1 MLKIN
6 GGISMRKTVCLA
18 LIAALILPT
27 LTGCATTNRGAR
39 EHRGAVVGAGAGA
52 VGGAVIGG
60 LVGGRR
66 GAVVG
71 GLLGA
76 LTGGI
81 VGNYHDQK
89 EKDLAETRRAHA
101 EYDSVR
107 GTRVKIE
114 RVRPTPAVVAPGE
127 TVEIQMTYAVLTPRE
142 DMMVPVR
149 ETREILFNGN
159 RVGEASVD
167 IEREGGTWR
176 SVVPITLPR
185 DARPG
190 SYRVVA
196 SVESRGGGKDVEEIT
211 FRVR

>member
-1 MLKIN
+1 
-6 GGISMRKTVCLA
+6 MRKTVCLA
-18 LIAALILPT
+18 LIAALVLSALP
-27 LTGCATTNRGAR
+27 GCATTKQGVQ
-39 EHRGAVVGAGAGA
+39 EHRGTAVGAGAGA

-60 LVGGRR
+60 LVGGKR

-81 VGNYHDQK
+81 VGNYYDQK
-89 EKDLAETRRAHA
+89 EKNLAETRQAHA
-101 EYDSVR
+101 EYVDSK
-107 GTRVKIE
+107 GTRVQIE
-114 RVRPTPAVVAPGE
+114 QVRSTPAVAGPGE

-142 DMMVPVR
+142 DVMVPVR
-149 ETREILFNGN
+149 ETRMILFDGV
-159 RVGEASVD
+159 RVGETSID

-176 SVVPITLPR
+176 SVVPVTLPR

-190 SYRVVA
+190 SYRVIA
-196 SVESRGGGKDVEEIT
+196 SVETRNGGKDVEEIS